1 MAARIPWYVWLVLVC
16 AVVAV
21 SSAGAVTKLMKRAA
35 PISNAAWRLQVTAMI
50 LLPGFIWDWC
60 RLSPQ
65 KRCMFFTWRPLC
77 VLGISALA
85 IALHFALWVWS
96 LDHTSLPH
104 SLLFVS
110 MPPLIIAVLSWLRCK
125 PLSKGENAGVF
136 LGFAGVLIIAFASK
150 SDGDKG
156 ITFLGDLMAF
166 LAAVAF
172 VAYMFAGNN
181 LRSWMPLY
189 LYAFPVTGGGALILG
204 IACEFMENYHSRSWK
219 IGGPFAWTR
228 RGFWAPTL
236 FLAIGP
242 GLIGHTGL
250 NYVVKYTGPLII
262 SMAVTLEP
270 VIGSLIGWG
279 IHVSSA
285 PGVFTCVGGALL
297 IFGTLVVNY
306 ANGRATKKKLE
317 AEQARQQQELPQ
329 NDSSIDASPAP
340 ASQHQSHQAPQHEQ
354 ELANV

>member
-1 MAARIPWYVWLVLVC
+1 MEIASHGNDPSAWIHLGLVPPLSPEAMYVLHMATSL
-16 AVVAV
+16 
-21 SSAGAVTKLMKRAA
+21 RAWNQCSCNSLA
-35 PISNAAWRLQVTAMI
+35 LRPMGIELYCLDREGGSRLQFDI
-50 LLPGFIWDWC
+50 
-60 RLSPQ
+60 Q
-65 KRCMFFTWRPLC
+65 
-77 VLGISALA
+77 
-85 IALHFALWVWS
+85 VWS

-172 VAYMFAGNN
+172 VGYMFAGNN

-189 LYAFPVTGGGALILG
+189 LYAFPVTAGGALILG

-317 AEQARQQQELPQ
+317 AEQARQQELPQ
-329 NDSSIDASPAP
+329 NDSSIDAGPAP

>member
-1 MAARIPWYVWLVLVC
+1 
-16 AVVAV
+16 
-21 SSAGAVTKLMKRAA
+21 
-35 PISNAAWRLQVTAMI
+35 MI

-85 IALHFALWVWS
+85 IALHFGLWVWS

-172 VAYMFAGNN
+172 VGYMFAGNN

-189 LYAFPVTGGGALILG
+189 LYAFPVTAGGALILG

-329 NDSSIDASPAP
+329 NDSSIDAGPAP